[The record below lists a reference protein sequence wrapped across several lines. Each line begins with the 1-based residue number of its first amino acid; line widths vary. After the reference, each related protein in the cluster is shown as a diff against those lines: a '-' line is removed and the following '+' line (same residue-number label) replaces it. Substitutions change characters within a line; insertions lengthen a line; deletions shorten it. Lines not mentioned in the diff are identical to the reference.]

1 MRLLLLGKYDF
12 DDLPGGIERYCK
24 LFLDNLP
31 KEVEATAVYFN
42 KDNKNEVV
50 QDGRYVKYKVGVWKT
65 VASTALS
72 FSIFSSLKRVFQK
85 TKPEVVFLQFPNP
98 MMHLGYLNV
107 AKCLNSKLVIYW
119 HSDIVRQKKLLWI
132 YQPLLEQVLRR
143 ADAIIVHSKELTQS
157 KQLSVCD
164 PNRIHVIPIGVTAPV
179 VLSNRFF
186 TARKREQFKLF
197 ACGRHVGY
205 KGFDYLL
212 RSLVLLPEDVTLI
225 LGGVGPETE
234 KLKQLAK
241 DLNVDHRVNFVG
253 FIKEEEK
260 GAYIK
265 DADLYCFPSISQ
277 NEAFGI
283 AQIEAM
289 LLAKPVVGFELFN
302 GTTYVNKHNISG
314 LVVENKNVQAYADAV
329 MTLKNNSNLCQKL
342 GQQAQERARKLF
354 GVDKMVHDT
363 LKLFK
368 ALN

>member
-72 FSIFSSLKRVFQK
+72 FSIFSALKRVFQK

-98 MMHLGYLNV
+98 MMHLGYLY
-107 AKCLNSKLVIYW
+107 AKSLNSKLVIYW

-132 YQPLLEQVLRR
+132 YRPLLENVLRR
-143 ADAIIVHSKELTQS
+143 ANAIIVHSKELTQS
-157 KQLSVCD
+157 KQLSVCK
-164 PNRIHVIPIGVTAPV
+164 PNKIHVIPIGVTAPV
-179 VLSNRFF
+179 VLNNHFF
-186 TARKREQFKLF
+186 TAGKSEQFKLF

-212 RSLVLLPEDVTLI
+212 RSLSLLPEDVTLI

-234 KLKQLAK
+234 KLQQLAK
-241 DLNVDHRVNFVG
+241 DLNIDHRVNFVG
-253 FIKEEEK
+253 FITEEEK
-260 GAYIK
+260 GAYIN

-363 LKLFK
+363 LKVFK